1 MNSDVLSHVFKT
13 VIDDD
18 PSSLPAIRAVNREW
32 FETADNTPRLWSKFD
47 LHRKIHFTD
56 PAYARLH
63 IQNAGGIPLDITI
76 TLPDDV
82 SYKDN
87 IPVISELRNAV
98 NKIKSL
104 VIDVPFHEAWQVFV
118 SGIGEGQAAPLLERL
133 VLKVKDDVDD
143 VANNGP
149 YTTLSTALTPSPKL
163 TDLQLP
169 AWPLLAHP
177 PPQLSTVTT
186 LTFDTPFTGL
196 DIPALFPIIQA
207 ATHLEHFKFKADDM
221 GAEIDPYFSNPI
233 SVPHLRTVDVT
244 TPGYGLAFLRSVRA
258 PLLTHIRLDGYR
270 EIVPDE
276 GWELDDWGVDISRPA
291 SEILAHLS
299 IHAPN
304 ICSLE
309 LKYVPFEHPHDDWS
323 RILDGRAFPLLEK
336 LTLERSNIPDSAL
349 IASAGKYPN
358 IKELRFLNCKYISSH
373 GVRRFIEGLEH
384 NDFGLMVEG
393 CPAISQEEIG
403 SLSKIVRV
411 IST

>member
-1 MNSDVLSHVFKT
+1 MNPDLLSYIFE
-13 VIDDD
+13 ISFDDD
-18 PSSLPAIRAVNREW
+18 PSSLTAIRSVNREW
-32 FETADNTPRLWSKFD
+32 FETAENTPRLWSKFD
-47 LHRKIHFTD
+47 LNRKIHFTD

-82 SYKDN
+82 LYKDN

-98 NKIKSL
+98 NKIESL
-104 VIDVPFHEAWQVFV
+104 VINVPFHEAWQVFV

-133 VLKVKDDVDD
+133 VLKVEDDVED

-169 AWPLLAHP
+169 AWPILAHLS
-177 PPQLSTVTT
+177 PQLSTVTS
-186 LTFDTPFTGL
+186 LPFDTPFIGL
-196 DIPALFPIIQA
+196 IIPSLLSIIQA
-207 ATHLEHFKFKADDM
+207 ATHLEHFKFKAVDVGD
-221 GAEIDPYFSNPI
+221 EIDPYFSNPI

-270 EIVPDE
+270 EVVPE
-276 GWELDDWGVDISRPA
+276 RIWESNNWGLHISGPA

-299 IHAPN
+299 IHTPN
-304 ICSLE
+304 IRTLE
-309 LKYVPFEHPHDDWS
+309 LKYVTFEHPHDDWS

-358 IKELRFLNCKYISSH
+358 IKELRLLNCKYISSH
-373 GVRRFIEGLEH
+373 GVKIFIEGLEH

>member
-1 MNSDVLSHVFKT
+1 
-13 VIDDD
+13 
-18 PSSLPAIRAVNREW
+18 
-32 FETADNTPRLWSKFD
+32 
-47 LHRKIHFTD
+47 
-56 PAYARLH
+56 
-63 IQNAGGIPLDITI
+63 
-76 TLPDDV
+76 
-82 SYKDN
+82 
-87 IPVISELRNAV
+87 V

-133 VLKVKDDVDD
+133 VLKVKDDVED

-149 YTTLSTALTPSPKL
+149 YTTLLTALTPSPKL

-169 AWPLLAHP
+169 AWPLLAHS
-177 PPQLSTVTT
+177 PQLSTVTS

-196 DIPALFPIIQA
+196 DIPPLFSIIRA
-207 ATHLEHFKFKADDM
+207 VTHLEHFKFKAVDLGD
-221 GAEIDPYFSNPI
+221 EIDPNFSNPI

-244 TPGYGLAFLRSVRA
+244 TPGYGLAFLRSLRA
-258 PLLTHIRLDGYR
+258 PLLTDIRLDGYR
-270 EIVPDE
+270 EIVPDKV
-276 GWELDDWGVDISRPA
+276 WELDDWGLHISRPA

-299 IHAPN
+299 IHTPN
-304 ICSLE
+304 IRSLE
-309 LKYVPFEHPHDDWS
+309 LKYVQFEHPHDDWS
-323 RILDGRAFPLLEK
+323 RIMDGRAFPLLEK

-349 IASAGKYPN
+349 IVSAGKYPN
-358 IKELRFLNCKYISSH
+358 IKEFRLLDCKYISSN

-393 CPAISQEEIG
+393 CQAISQEEIG